1 MDMIVE
7 GTWALTENEA
17 DAMGLARLMEKPL
30 ALGDAGEDATAA
42 VGAFIGDDELYDDLG
57 DAGDKD
63 PDADAPP
70 TIMGWLMDSVDDY
83 GPQTQVMQMALDQNK

>member
-7 GTWALTENEA
+7 GTWALPENEA

-30 ALGDAGEDATAA
+30 PLGDAGEDATAA

-63 PDADAPP
+63 P
-70 TIMGWLMDSVDDY
+70 
-83 GPQTQVMQMALDQNK
+83 